1 MQFRPLRNSSHE
13 NIVAGAKLDS
23 LFMESIRSL
32 QSIKLANRES
42 QREGSWRLQ
51 FAQSIG
57 SGARVERLKV
67 GYEAANGVLT
77 GSEYVLIVFLGATE
91 VLDGTL
97 TIGML
102 YAFIAFRSHF
112 STAVTSIVDQ
122 VMQYRMVGL
131 HLERLADITSSEQE
145 EGLLDQG
152 GFTIPVS
159 GGVELRDISFIYAGT
174 QQAVFDHVSVVIP
187 AGSFIALYG
196 PSGVGKSTLLKV
208 LMGLIEPSTGE
219 VLADGLSLSKIG
231 LRSYRSAISAVTQED
246 TLFSGSLKDNI
257 TFFDLSPNNERMI
270 EAAKLAEIHGDI
282 LHTTMGY
289 ESLIGDM
296 GTALSQGQQQR
307 VLIARALYS
316 QPKIIFLDE
325 GTGHLDARAENTIM
339 DNIKSLGI
347 TCIYVVSLCR

>member
-1 MQFRPLRNSSHE
+1 
-13 NIVAGAKLDS
+13 
-23 LFMESIRSL
+23 
-32 QSIKLANRES
+32 
-42 QREGSWRLQ
+42 
-51 FAQSIG
+51 
-57 SGARVERLKV
+57 
-67 GYEAANGVLT
+67 
-77 GSEYVLIVFLGATE
+77 
-91 VLDGTL
+91 
-97 TIGML
+97 ML

-122 VMQYRMVGL
+122 IMQYRMVGL

-152 GFTIPVS
+152 SFTIPVS
-159 GGVELRDISFIYAGT
+159 GRVELRDISFIYAGT

-282 LHTTMGY
+282 LHTIMGY

-325 GTGHLDARAENTIM
+325 GTGHLDSERSAGGRFSRDRTLAADPQM
-339 DNIKSLGI
+339 
-347 TCIYVVSLCR
+347 